1 MAGFSWHIF
10 MQHWFDYY
18 LKLYKTGALLPDI
31 GSSKHEQIFSWN
43 PCKVTSQ
50 CVSANIA
57 NIFVWSL
64 NSLTKY
70 FFKKNFSLAEK
81 LRRNVRVF
89 FLICEKRTLIENV
102 SLKTAL
108 LKHVL
113 NL

>member
-18 LKLYKTGALLPDI
+18 LKLFKTGAFLPDI

-70 FFKKNFSLAEK
+70 FLKKTF
-81 LRRNVRVF
+81 
-89 FLICEKRTLIENV
+89 
-102 SLKTAL
+102 
-108 LKHVL
+108 HVL
-113 NL
+113 KCWEVMLVCFF